1 MLGSRDDVTATPPP
15 TPPHTMCSLHRTH
28 GWCCGPDLSAVI
40 TKSSFSFDLCTS
52 SGVTHRLQWRGSTGD
67 FNARTEKSTWLLMF
81 GAGWIFISKENEC
94 YHIFSNSMEQRN
106 IIGGACSLKKV
117 PSMTH
122 PIVHHVPPLLGA
134 EIRMRPSAPRR

>member
-1 MLGSRDDVTATPPP
+1 ML
-15 TPPHTMCSLHRTH
+15 
-28 GWCCGPDLSAVI
+28 
-40 TKSSFSFDLCTS
+40 
-52 SGVTHRLQWRGSTGD
+52 
-67 FNARTEKSTWLLMF
+67 

-122 PIVHHVPPLLGA
+122 PIVYAAAIVCVQVPKYQMTLY
-134 EIRMRPSAPRR
+134 